1 MFPRGEIRIA
11 ESFQLVD
18 DRVSYELYRSIEISI
33 VMFCLA
39 LAKLR
44 TEPKNRKRRST
55 RGRLARMR
63 NFRGESMTFNA
74 HPRGVSRLFHVND
87 EIKLCSK
94 SSNGSGMKSL
104 NARLLVVGAGEVE
117 I

>member
-1 MFPRGEIRIA
+1 
-11 ESFQLVD
+11 
-18 DRVSYELYRSIEISI
+18 
-33 VMFCLA
+33 
-39 LAKLR
+39 
-44 TEPKNRKRRST
+44 
-55 RGRLARMR
+55 
-63 NFRGESMTFNA
+63 MTFNA